1 MLQSNALSDK
11 CGHKATYEK
20 SKVCG
25 AASQEG
31 TRREGEGSQ
40 GEWRFVPSCKHLQK
54 PMGATIIVLGAA
66 ATTSSATTAAAAA
79 RGDHIAQHVAQCEK
93 LEQRSTSW
101 RRAANSCRVA
111 ARAWATTAPQ
121 LQAQLQPVSCA
132 PPPLLAPP
140 ACTATIHHI
149 PHTPIKH
156 THHMHTVI
164 WNTHSHTR
172 TKLVSTIGQQNMPK
186 NFPSEQSKLFS
197 LIKQTLLR
205 IKWTE
210 RNT

>member
-31 TRREGEGSQ
+31 TRREGEGS
-40 GEWRFVPSCKHLQK
+40 GYLCLAASTLQK
-54 PMGATIIVLGAA
+54 AMGATIIVLGAA

-132 PPPLLAPP
+132 PLPTTLPLLP
-140 ACTATIHHI
+140 ARQAFTIYHIHHKAYT
-149 PHTPIKH
+149 PYAYSYLEHT
-156 THHMHTVI
+156 
-164 WNTHSHTR
+164 HTR
-172 TKLVSTIGQQNMPK
+172 TDKVSIHNWAAEYAK
-186 NFPSEQSKLFS
+186 EFSKRA
-197 LIKQTLLR
+197 IK
-205 IKWTE
+205 IVFF
-210 RNT
+210 N

>member
-25 AASQEG
+25 AASQQG
-31 TRREGEGSQ
+31 TRRGGQGS
-40 GEWRFVPSCKHLQK
+40 GGLCLAASTLQK
-54 PMGATIIVLGAA
+54 AMGATIIVLGAA
-66 ATTSSATTAAAAA
+66 AAAAAAATATSSATTAAAAA

-93 LEQRSTSW
+93 LEQRSTGW

-132 PPPLLAPP
+132 PLPTPLPLLAARQPF
-140 ACTATIHHI
+140 TIYHIHHKAY
-149 PHTPIKH
+149 TPYAYSYLEHRH
-156 THHMHTVI
+156 TH
-164 WNTHSHTR
+164 THN
-172 TKLVSTIGQQNMPK
+172 VSIHNWAAEYAK
-186 NFPSEQSKLFS
+186 EFSKRA
-197 LIKQTLLR
+197 IK
-205 IKWTE
+205 IVFF
-210 RNT
+210 N

>member
-1 MLQSNALSDK
+1 MRGSK
-11 CGHKATYEK
+11 PRGHA
-20 SKVCG
+20 
-25 AASQEG
+25 EG
-31 TRREGEGSQ
+31 RG
-40 GEWRFVPSCKHLQK
+40 GEWVFVPSCKHLQK
-54 PMGATIIVLGAA
+54 AMGATIIVLGAA
-66 ATTSSATTAAAAA
+66 AAAAATATSSATTAAAAA

-132 PPPLLAPP
+132 PTPSSLPLLAARQPF
-140 ACTATIHHI
+140 TIYHIHHKAYT
-149 PHTPIKH
+149 PYAYSYLEHT
-156 THHMHTVI
+156 
-164 WNTHSHTR
+164 HTR
-172 TKLVSTIGQQNMPK
+172 TKLASTIGQQNMPK